1 MNDTSLTGLTSYHD
15 FSGLAQLRSDAAR
28 DQAGAVRKTAEQ
40 FEAYFIQ
47 QMMKTMR
54 EAVER
59 SDLVENKDADTF
71 QDLMDKEVA
80 NKMAQRS
87 ALGLADMI
95 ERSMA
100 QRGEATAAAALSARE
115 KSWPLQVPAQA
126 LPLAGAERSALPLPR
141 AAAGAYPLQQRGL
154 PATPAQGGPRGQGGA
169 E

>member
-1 MNDTSLTGLTSYHD
+1 MNDKSLSGLTSYHD

-28 DQAGAVRKTAEQ
+28 DQAGSIRKTAEQ

-71 QDLMDKEVA
+71 QDMMDKEVA

-95 ERSMA
+95 ERSVM

-115 KSWPLQVPAQA
+115 KSWPLQPPAQA
-126 LPLAGAERSALPLPR
+126 LPLAGAERAALPLPR
-141 AAAGAYPLQQRGL
+141 AAAGAYPLAQRGR
-154 PATPAQGGPRGQGGA
+154 PADPVQGAPRAPGEA